1 MKNLNHRKILN
12 IGKYNK
18 ISLKGINRKKAIK
31 LYSFMLK
38 LRLCEE
44 AIEKEYH
51 PADEMRCPVHFC
63 VGQEAV
69 PAALNSILLKIDYL
83 FLRVIHKA
91 TRIHAFVTQLPNYL
105 LQSKNKICL
114 F

>member
-63 VGQEAV
+63 LGQEV
-69 PAALNSILLKIDYL
+69 LAACLSFFIKKMTIFYHTIDL
-83 FLRVIHKA
+83 MVI
-91 TRIHAFVTQLPNYL
+91 I
-105 LQSKNKICL
+105 
-114 F
+114 